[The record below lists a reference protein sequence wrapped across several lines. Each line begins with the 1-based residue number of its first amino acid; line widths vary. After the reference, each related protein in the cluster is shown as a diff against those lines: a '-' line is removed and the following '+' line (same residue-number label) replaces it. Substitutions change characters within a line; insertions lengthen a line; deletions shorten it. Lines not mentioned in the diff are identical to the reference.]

1 MTTVIIDYPTDF
13 VFRTRKTFINDEER
27 TQHLRRV
34 LRRNNIDSPSHEY
47 EDYVVEDVTELP
59 DNYEFWVIGS

>member
-13 VFRTRKTFINDEER
+13 VFRTKKTFINDDER
-27 TQHLRRV
+27 TQYLRRV

-47 EDYVVEDVTELP
+47 NDYVVEDVTELP
-59 DNYEFWVIGS
+59 DNHEFWVIGS